1 MTTNTKMAFFSVKYD
16 SLRWSDLGANVNEL
30 VPVPSP
36 FLDNTVVEF
45 TPVVVLSTISGK
57 RIVEDFPV
65 LSCLPEDTDVGV
77 TLVLRVVSNED
88 AVELVVIGLPLDETV
103 GVAWVVNA
111 GTSMETSI

>member
-1 MTTNTKMAFFSVKYD
+1 MAFFPVKYD
-16 SLRWSDLGANVNEL
+16 SLRWSDLGANVDEL
-30 VPVPSP
+30 VPVSSP

-45 TPVVVLSTISGK
+45 TPVVVLRTISGK

-65 LSCLPEDTDVGV
+65 LSWLPDDTDVG
-77 TLVLRVVSNED
+77 VLRVVSNED
-88 AVELVVIGLPLDETV
+88 VVELVVIGLPLDETV